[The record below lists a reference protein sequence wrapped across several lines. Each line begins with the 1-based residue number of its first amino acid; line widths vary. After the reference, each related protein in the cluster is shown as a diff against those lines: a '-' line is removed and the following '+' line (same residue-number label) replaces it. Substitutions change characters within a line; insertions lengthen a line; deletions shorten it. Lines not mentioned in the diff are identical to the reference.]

1 MSLVNHDINEQK
13 KNEIMQQMNKALS
26 AGDEEQFAETF
37 TDFANHLQQSIIDEA
52 EGVVQS
58 VDTNVLV
65 GRGSRQLTSQ
75 ENNFYQKTIEAMK
88 SSNPKQSLK
97 DLDVVMPET
106 VIDAVFEDLEKEH
119 ELLSAISFE
128 NTTGITKML
137 LNKHDKQLATWDELT
152 SEIVKELTSGF
163 EKVDMTLNKL
173 SAFIPVAKDM
183 LDLGPKWLDRYVRA
197 ILGEAIA
204 FGLEDAIINGDGKN
218 KPIGMNRQVGDGVSV
233 TGGKYPEKETTKLSS
248 LGTIE
253 YGKTLSKLTKDGDR
267 KVTNVLMI
275 VNPVDYLEKI
285 MPATTIRGTDGLYR
299 NGVLPFPTQIVQSV
313 QVPKGKAV
321 LGLGHRYFMGIGT
334 AKTGKIEYSDE
345 YRFLEDERVYLTKLY
360 GHGQAL
366 DNDAFVYADIS
377 DLEPANVSVK
387 VVNDGEDDDSGE

>member
-345 YRFLEDERVYLTKLY
+345 YRFLEDERVYLAKLY